1 MRRNKGRQEMF
12 NGNRF
17 LVLIFSGIFCFAGCS
32 SLQKPKPKINYYTL
46 EYTVPE
52 TKDLK
57 PIDAVLRVD
66 RFGVAPAY
74 NSNRM
79 IYQDKSFKR
88 DEYVYSKW
96 IANPGDFA
104 TYFLARD
111 LRDSGLFK
119 AVFTYKSHLAASYAL
134 EGSVDEFLEQDAT
147 EGWNV
152 MLSLSI
158 TLEVL
163 QEPDVSKR
171 ILFQKSY
178 HVTRPCKEEHPR
190 GLAETMSLAMGE
202 VSEKII
208 RDVYTVL
215 KKQ

>member
-1 MRRNKGRQEMF
+1 MLKRKE
-12 NGNRF
+12 F
-17 LVLIFSGIFCFAGCS
+17 LVLILVSLFFLAGCS
-32 SLQKPKPKINYYTL
+32 ALKKPKPKINLFTL
-46 EYTVPE
+46 EYTVPKIE
-52 TKDLK
+52 DLK
-57 PIDAVLRVD
+57 PIDAVIRVD
-66 RFGVAPAY
+66 RFGVAPPY

-79 IYQDKSFKR
+79 IFQNASFKR

-96 IANPGDFA
+96 IANPGSFA

-134 EGSVDEFLEQDAT
+134 EGSVDEFLELDGPQGWDAVL
-147 EGWNV
+147 G
-152 MLSLSI
+152 LSV
-158 TLEVL
+158 TLQVIG
-163 QEPDVSKR
+163 EPDVSKR

-178 HVTRPCKEEHPR
+178 RARIRCKEEHPR

-208 RDVYTVL
+208 RDVYAVL
-215 KKQ
+215 KAQD

>member
-1 MRRNKGRQEMF
+1 M
-12 NGNRF
+12 
-17 LVLIFSGIFCFAGCS
+17 IF
-32 SLQKPKPKINYYTL
+32 
-46 EYTVPE
+46 
-52 TKDLK
+52 
-57 PIDAVLRVD
+57 
-66 RFGVAPAY
+66 
-74 NSNRM
+74 
-79 IYQDKSFKR
+79 QDKSFKR

-96 IANPGDFA
+96 IANPGSFA

-134 EGSVDEFLEQDAT
+134 EGSVDEFFEQDT
-147 EGWNV
+147 PDGWNAV
-152 MLSLSI
+152 LGLSI

-178 HVTRPCKEEHPR
+178 RVVRPCKEEHPR
-190 GLAETMSLAMGE
+190 GLAETMSLAMQE

-208 RDVYTVL
+208 RDVYSVL
-215 KKQ
+215 KKQKQE

>member
-1 MRRNKGRQEMF
+1 MLKRE
-12 NGNRF
+12 RF
-17 LVLIFSGIFCFAGCS
+17 LVLFFCSLFCLAGCS
-32 SLQKPKPKINYYTL
+32 ALKKPKPKINYFTL

-52 TKDLK
+52 IKDPK
-57 PIDAVLRVD
+57 PIKAVLRVD
-66 RFGVAPAY
+66 RFGVAPIY

-79 IYQDKSFKR
+79 IFRDKSFKR

-96 IANPGDFA
+96 IANPGSFA

-134 EGSVDEFLEQDAT
+134 EGSVDEFFELDT
-147 EGWNV
+147 PEGWDAV
-152 MLSLSI
+152 LGLSI
-158 TLEVL
+158 MLVVL

-178 HVTRPCKEEHPR
+178 RVARRCKEEHPR
-190 GLAETMSLAMGE
+190 GLAETMSLAMQD

-208 RDVYTVL
+208 RDVYAVL
-215 KKQ
+215 KDQK

>member
-1 MRRNKGRQEMF
+1 MLSNE
-12 NGNRF
+12 RF
-17 LVLIFSGIFCFAGCS
+17 LVFIFCGLFCLAGCS
-32 SLQKPKPKINYYTL
+32 ALKKPKPKIHHFTL
-46 EYTVPE
+46 EYAVPKIE
-52 TKDLK
+52 DLK

-79 IYQDKSFKR
+79 IYRDKSFKR

-96 IANPGDFA
+96 IANPGSFA

-111 LRDSGLFK
+111 LRDSSLFK
-119 AVFTYKSHLAASYAL
+119 AVFTYKSHQAASYAL
-134 EGSVDEFLEQDAT
+134 EGSVDEFFEWDT
-147 EGWNV
+147 PEGWDAVLGLN
-152 MLSLSI
+152 I
-158 TLEVL
+158 TLVVL
-163 QEPDVSKR
+163 KEPDISKR

-178 HVTRPCKEEHPR
+178 RVARRCKEEHPR
-190 GLAETMSLAMGE
+190 GFAETMSLAMLE

-215 KKQ
+215 KNQP